1 MKVIIELEISDE
13 GTSELNIT
21 ELRAEIHQDCNAALN
36 LVPISN
42 ALSNAYVLEVH
53 IENNN

>member
-1 MKVIIELEISDE
+1 MKVTIELEISDE

-21 ELRAEIHQDCNAALN
+21 ELKAEIHQDCNAALT

-53 IENNN
+53 IEQ

>member
-1 MKVIIELEISDE
+1 MKVTIELEISEED
-13 GTSELNIT
+13 TSGLNNT
-21 ELRAEIHQDCNAALN
+21 ELRAEIHQDCSAALN

-53 IENNN
+53 IENRN